1 MKEVHNMRATLNIP
15 DDLLSEVQKISGEK
29 SKTKAITTAM
39 KEYVRQKRIKELL
52 ALRGKIQI
60 EDVTDELEKLEL
72 EEMEE
77 NDKRWR
83 NR

>member
-1 MKEVHNMRATLNIP
+1 MRATLNIP

-29 SKTKAITTAM
+29 SKTKAITIAM
-39 KEYVRQKRIKELL
+39 HEFIKQKKIRELI
-52 ALRGKIQI
+52 ALGGKIQV
-60 EDVTDELEKLEL
+60 EDVTEELEKLEI

>member
-1 MKEVHNMRATLNIP
+1 MRATLNIP

-60 EDVTDELEKLEL
+60 EDVTDELKKLEL

>member
-1 MKEVHNMRATLNIP
+1 MRATLNIP
-15 DDLLSEVQKISGEK
+15 DDLLSEVQKLTGEK
-29 SKTKAITTAM
+29 SKTKAITIAM

-60 EDVTDELEKLEL
+60 EDVTHELEKLEM

-77 NDKRWR
+77 NDRKWR

>member
-1 MKEVHNMRATLNIP
+1 MRATLNIP

-52 ALRGKIQI
+52 ALRGKIQV

>member
-1 MKEVHNMRATLNIP
+1 MRATLNIP
-15 DDLLSEVQKISGEK
+15 DDLLSEVQKLTGEK
-29 SKTKAITTAM
+29 SKTKAITIAM

-60 EDVTDELEKLEL
+60 EDATHELEKLEM

-77 NDKRWR
+77 NDRRWR

>member
-1 MKEVHNMRATLNIP
+1 MRATLNIP

>member
-1 MKEVHNMRATLNIP
+1 MRATLNIP
-15 DDLLSEVQKISGEK
+15 DDLLSQVQKITGEK
-29 SKTKAITTAM
+29 SKTKAITVAM
-39 KEYVRQKRIKELL
+39 REYIRQKKINELL

-60 EDVTDELEKLEL
+60 DDVTDELEKLEL

-77 NDKRWR
+77 DDKRWR

>member
-1 MKEVHNMRATLNIP
+1 MRATLNIP
-15 DDLLSEVQKISGEK
+15 DDLLSEVQKITGEK
-29 SKTKAITTAM
+29 SKTKAITIAM

-60 EDVTDELEKLEL
+60 EDVTHELEKLEM

-77 NDKRWR
+77 NDRRWR